1 MKVIYYDLAGDLLKE
16 FTVNEIRQIG
26 NYLYPSNVKMENLQ
40 TEHTSEIIFDKLGV
54 PDDISDEYFT
64 LRYLQNH

>member
-16 FTVNEIRQIG
+16 FTINEIRQIG
-26 NYLYPSNVKMENLQ
+26 NYLYPSNVKMKNLQ
-40 TEHTSEIIFDKLGV
+40 TNHTSEIVFDKLGV

-64 LRYLQNH
+64 LRYLQNR